1 MLNSDTIKN
10 IDDGSAIFPLVTQ
23 IQPSGRFKSIGTA
36 FVIHELGIALTA
48 KHVLFFEDQTSVST
62 LFAVHTEASNSKSF
76 TATGRLVP
84 HKAVPALPG
93 AINNLLHNLL

>member
-1 MLNSDTIKN
+1 MPFTK
-10 IDDGSAIFPLVTQ
+10 GS
-23 IQPSGRFKSIGTA
+23 SGPTKI
-36 FVIHELGIALTA
+36 I
-48 KHVLFFEDQTSVST
+48 ST
-62 LFAVHTEASNSKSF
+62 LFAVHAEASNSKSF